1 MTTNRRLRGRCS
13 STTTAHYVLIEI
25 CISLMIRSIFDLQT
39 HTYTRWHVCTV
50 GYMSLSMG
58 VLSEINLADDD
69 DDNSYVC
76 VNRRNSCIYLR
87 LRSVIIRA
95 NTFISTVAV
104 LVCRCLFVFYARK
117 SQASHTHRQRC
128 KMSTNTK

>member
-1 MTTNRRLRGRCS
+1 
-13 STTTAHYVLIEI
+13 
-25 CISLMIRSIFDLQT
+25 
-39 HTYTRWHVCTV
+39 
-50 GYMSLSMG
+50 MG

-69 DDNSYVC
+69 DDNSYVY

-104 LVCRCLFVFYARK
+104 LVCRCLFVFMPENHRH
-117 SQASHTHRQRC
+117 HTPTGKGAKC
-128 KMSTNTK
+128 LLIPNSPY